1 MDLIL
6 YVFLFLPSVQ
16 SDELLH
22 KEGEGDEQRE
32 YEGEVENGRLGTP
45 GERVQRS
52 GVEEYS
58 WAEG

>member
-6 YVFLFLPSVQ
+6 YFFLFLPSVQ
-16 SDELLH
+16 SDVLLH

-32 YEGEVENGRLGTP
+32 YEGEAESVRLGTA